1 MTKPSPSSRGPTMGR
16 EGDVAMADGVTTPG
30 VGWGNTTTTRVYRHM
45 ACDGP
50 AGRHDS
56 PRLA

>member
-16 EGDVAMADGVTTPG
+16 EGDVAMEDGVTTPG

-45 ACDGP
+45 AWTGQV
-50 AGRHDS
+50 AMILLG
-56 PRLA
+56 